1 MATVTLKGNPFDLAG
16 SLPAVGAKA
25 PAFKLVKSDMSAVT
39 DADCAGKTTVLLT
52 VPSLDTPVCAK
63 ETREFNQRAAA
74 LPGVQVLVAS
84 ADLPFAIKRFCGAEG
99 IDRVHGVS
107 DVRDRGFG
115 ARWGVHIAN
124 GPLEGVT
131 ARAAFVIGPD
141 GNLRYSALVGEIA
154 DEPNYDAVLAAAR
167 G

>member
-1 MATVTLKGNPFDLAG
+1 MANVTLKGNPWALSG
-16 SLPAVGAKA
+16 TLPAVGAKA
-25 PAFKLVKSDMSAVT
+25 PAFKLVKGDMSVVT
-39 DADCAGKTTVLLT
+39 DADCAGRTTVLLT
-52 VPSLDTPVCAK
+52 VPSLDTPVCQK
-63 ETREFNQRAAA
+63 ETREFNQRATD

-99 IDRVHGVS
+99 IANVHGVS
-107 DVRDRGFG
+107 DVRDRAFG

-141 GNLRYSALVGEIA
+141 GNLRYAALVTEIA
-154 DEPNYDAVLAAAR
+154 DEPDYDAVLAAAQ